1 MLNRPSGC
9 LCPFV
14 ADNYL
19 EILDSLG
26 LVIPITSQYTGI
38 YHLFLWLIRTTSSS
52 VVVLVTESCLILS
65 DPTECNPLA
74 PLCMG
79 CSRQEYWNGLHSLP
93 QRIFPT
99 QGLNLGL
106 LYCRQFLFCLSYCAV
121 PVINTQVNNLCK
133 ENLWK

>member
-1 MLNRPSGC
+1 MLNRLNSC

-26 LVIPITSQYTGI
+26 LVIPIKSQYTGI
-38 YHLFLWLIRTTSSS
+38 YYLFLWLIRTTSSS
-52 VVVLVTESCLILS
+52 VVVLIIESCLILS
-65 DPTECNPLA
+65 DPTDCNPLA
-74 PLCMG
+74 PPCMG
-79 CSRQEYWNGLHSLP
+79 FSRQEYWSGLHCLL

-106 LYCRQFLFCLSYCAV
+106 LHCRQLLFCLGYSAV
-121 PVINTQVNNLCK
+121 LVINTQMKQFL
-133 ENLWK
+133 

>member
-1 MLNRPSGC
+1 MLNRPNSC

-26 LVIPITSQYTGI
+26 LVIPIKSQYTGI
-38 YHLFLWLIRTTSSS
+38 YYLFLWLIRTTTSS
-52 VVVLVTESCLILS
+52 VVVLIIKSCLILS
-65 DPTECNPLA
+65 DPTDCNPLA
-74 PLCMG
+74 PPCMG
-79 CSRQEYWNGLHSLP
+79 FSRQEYWSGLHSLL

-106 LYCRQFLFCLSYCAV
+106 LHCRQLLFCLGYSAV
-121 PVINTQVNNLCK
+121 LVINTQMKQFL
-133 ENLWK
+133 

>member
-1 MLNRPSGC
+1 MLNRPNSC

-26 LVIPITSQYTGI
+26 LVIPIKSQYTGI
-38 YHLFLWLIRTTSSS
+38 YYLFLWLIRTTSSS
-52 VVVLVTESCLILS
+52 VVVLIIKSCLILS
-65 DPTECNPLA
+65 DPTDCNPLA
-74 PLCMG
+74 PPCMG
-79 CSRQEYWNGLHSLP
+79 FSRQEYWSGLHSLL

-106 LYCRQFLFCLSYCAV
+106 LHCRQLLFCLGYSAV
-121 PVINTQVNNLCK
+121 LVINTQMKQSL
-133 ENLWK
+133 